1 MLYYFVKWNI
11 KLIFLDINSINMKYC
26 KYCKMEYKLYEL
38 HTITNKHF
46 IKKITTKKV
55 RFADTNKILTYE
67 LSDKERQD
75 KIDNYNLIKKWLDI
89 IREEMNVKVE
99 RGRGIFKFYINQVL
113 YLIDL
118 ILISKN
124 NISIKFNNAVC

>member
-1 MLYYFVKWNI
+1 
-11 KLIFLDINSINMKYC
+11 
-26 KYCKMEYKLYEL
+26 
-38 HTITNKHF
+38 
-46 IKKITTKKV
+46 
-55 RFADTNKILTYE
+55 
-67 LSDKERQD
+67 
-75 KIDNYNLIKKWLDI
+75 
-89 IREEMNVKVE
+89 MNVKVE